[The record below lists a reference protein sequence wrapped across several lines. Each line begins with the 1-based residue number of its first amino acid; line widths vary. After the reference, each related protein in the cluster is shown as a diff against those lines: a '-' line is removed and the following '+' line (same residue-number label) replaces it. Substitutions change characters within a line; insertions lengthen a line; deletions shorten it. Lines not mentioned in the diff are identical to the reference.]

1 MGEVS
6 AYDERWRKAGNVSM
20 LGITGHTPLL
30 DTKAGKSWASVQPA
44 RAYSSSVDE
53 FNRLGSLASV
63 VIIAAVLA
71 MATILAFLVRAVVL
85 AAG

>member
-1 MGEVS
+1 MAEGGQRV
-6 AYDERWRKAGNVSM
+6 DAGHHRPAR
-20 LGITGHTPLL
+20 LF
-30 DTKAGKSWASVQPA
+30 DTKVGKSWASVQPA
-44 RAYSSSVDE
+44 RAYSSPVDE

-71 MATILAFLVRAVVL
+71 MATMLAFLVRAVVL